1 MFKITLPLIYNIN
14 LTFYLILYFLIMK
27 RILVPTDFSKNAEY
41 ALRVA
46 AQIAKKNN
54 SEIYLLHMLELP
66 HQGNDA
72 ISTGSAI
79 PQIMF
84 FKDMAINK
92 LETLM
97 DSDFLEGINVSE
109 IIQFEKAFD
118 GIMEISKKNNVD
130 LIVMGSHGASGY
142 EEMFIGSNAEKVV
155 RSSEV
160 PVLII
165 KNETAEFK
173 ADKLVFASDF
183 SDEIKK
189 PFAKLVEF
197 ATIFN
202 SHLDLVMINT
212 PNSFK
217 STAVAEKIMTDFL
230 EGTNFTNYSTHIY
243 NDVNIEKG
251 ILNYSSSVD
260 ADLIGMCTHGRTG
273 FSHFFNGSI
282 SEDLVN
288 HTVRPVITFKI

>member
-1 MFKITLPLIYNIN
+1 
-14 LTFYLILYFLIMK
+14 MK
-27 RILVPTDFSKNAEY
+27 RILVPTDFSKHAEY

-54 SEIYLLHMLELP
+54 SEICLLHMLELP
-66 HQGNDA
+66 HQGSDA
-72 ISTGSAI
+72 VSAGSAI

-84 FKDMAINK
+84 FKNMAINK

-97 DSDFLEGINVSE
+97 ESDFLEGITISE

-160 PVLII
+160 PVLVI
-165 KNETAEFK
+165 KNETEEFK

-189 PFAKLVEF
+189 PFEKLVEF

-217 STAVAEKIMTDFL
+217 STAVAEKIMSDFL
-230 EGTNFTNYSTHIY
+230 EETNFTNYSTHIY
-243 NDVNIEKG
+243 NDVNVEKG

>member
-1 MFKITLPLIYNIN
+1 
-14 LTFYLILYFLIMK
+14 MK
-27 RILVPTDFSKNAEY
+27 RILVPTDFSKHAEY

-66 HQGNDA
+66 HQGSDA
-72 ISTGSAI
+72 VSSGSAI
-79 PQIMF
+79 PQIMY
-84 FKDMAINK
+84 FKEMAINK

-160 PVLII
+160 PVLVI
-165 KNETAEFK
+165 KNETGEFK

-189 PFAKLVEF
+189 PFAKLIEF

-217 STAVAEKIMTDFL
+217 STSVAEKIMTDFL
-230 EGTNFTNYSTHIY
+230 DETSFTNYSTHIY
-243 NDVNIEKG
+243 NDVNVEKG
-251 ILNYSSSVD
+251 ILNYASSVN

>member
-1 MFKITLPLIYNIN
+1 
-14 LTFYLILYFLIMK
+14 MK
-27 RILVPTDFSKNAEY
+27 RILVPTDFSKHAEY

-54 SEIYLLHMLELP
+54 SEICLLHMLEMP
-66 HQGNDA
+66 HQASDA
-72 ISTGSAI
+72 VSAGSAI
-79 PQIMF
+79 PQIMY
-84 FKDMAINK
+84 FKDMAIDK
-92 LETLM
+92 LDELM
-97 DSDFLEGINVSE
+97 DSNFLDGINVSE

-118 GIMEISKKNNVD
+118 GIMEISKKNDVN

-155 RSSEV
+155 RTSDV
-160 PVLII
+160 PVLVI
-165 KNETAEFK
+165 KNESGDFK
-173 ADKLVFASDF
+173 ADKIVFASDF
-183 SDEIKK
+183 SEEIKK

-197 ATIFN
+197 ATVFN

-217 STAVAEKIMTDFL
+217 STAVAEKIMSDFL
-230 EGTNFTNYSTHIY
+230 EDSNFKNYSTHIY
-243 NDVNIEKG
+243 NDVNVEKG
-251 ILNYSSSVD
+251 ILNYASSVD